1 LVRQDIND
9 VNVHREYRTFAHV
22 GASYH
27 ISEAQC
33 WRIVTTLERWLL
45 KSRLFHVPG
54 KRKLTQRDMEWEVAI
69 VDVSEHPIER
79 PKKTTAVLFRKKLHA
94 NSELPKRNHQRNPLT
109 RQEKKQNCQISS
121 ERVLVENVIRKVKI
135 FRIMAEKYRNRRKRF
150 GLRLHLICGILNYE
164 L

>member
-79 PKKTTAVLFRKKLHA
+79 PKKTTAVLFRKKEEA
-94 NSELPKRNHQRNPLT
+94 YAQKPSYNRA
-109 RQEKKQNCQISS
+109 
-121 ERVLVENVIRKVKI
+121 ENRENNLYGS
-135 FRIMAEKYRNRRKRF
+135 R
-150 GLRLHLICGILNYE
+150 
-164 L
+164 